1 MALCEFG
8 CMFSFTETINSY
20 TDFTHKITL
29 NLVGIDQLILLL
41 NSGTMKILYIYKT
54 KLVYFIVF

>member
-8 CMFSFTETINSY
+8 CMFSFAETINFY
-20 TDFTHKITL
+20 IDFTHKITL

-41 NSGTMKILYIYKT
+41 NSGTMKILNIYKT